1 MAKRRTTG
9 GTTSRATAPDL
20 DTAANGGAPGV
31 RRKPGPRPD
40 PAKRGFTKHLVT
52 LGPGHF
58 DALRKAALERELAGK
73 EKRADASGVLRLLLD
88 KWIRQGSKTP

>member
-1 MAKRRTTG
+1 MTKQRRTGKTAP
-9 GTTSRATAPDL
+9 GTTAPLL
-20 DTAANGGAPGV
+20 DTVGGGAPGV

-40 PAKRGFTKHLVT
+40 PAKKGFTKHLVT

-73 EKRADASGVLRLLLD
+73 ERRADASGVLRLLLD
-88 KWIRQGSKTP
+88 RWIRQGAKAP